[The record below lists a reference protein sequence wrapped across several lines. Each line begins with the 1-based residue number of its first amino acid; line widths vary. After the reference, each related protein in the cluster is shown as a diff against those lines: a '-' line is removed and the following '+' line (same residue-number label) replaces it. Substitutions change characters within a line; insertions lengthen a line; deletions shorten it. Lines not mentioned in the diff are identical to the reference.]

1 MRNVRLA
8 TLCSIFLIALLVL
21 FSFEPGTAQCAE
33 KKMKLVSSS
42 WLVSPPGF
50 SSMDQKW
57 FIDEVTKRTNG
68 RISFKEYWAAALVP
82 AKEHLDAAKTGT
94 IDLVRICFLYWPSN
108 FPLNA
113 LPYMF
118 PFANRDPDMGRR
130 VMRKMYKEFPQFE
143 QEIESNNLKLIS
155 FQVWDD
161 YALLTRKPIRKMEDL
176 KGLKIALLGGMLTEV
191 AKSNGAAPIVIS
203 LDERYLQ
210 LKTGVIDGSLIGV
223 DSMVST
229 NSHEVAKQLTILGLG
244 AYVPNCIAMN
254 LDTWKKFS
262 PEDQKMMLDIGNEI
276 EKKYVV
282 EMVKNRERYIQIM
295 KDSGV
300 EVFML
305 PQEERIKMGKQL
317 PDMAAKWAEAMEK
330 TGYPGWE
337 MIKRYKEIYADQG
350 HEWLP
355 GQKMGVRP

>member
-1 MRNVRLA
+1 MKRSKIV
-8 TLCSIFLIALLVL
+8 TVCSITLVAALIM
-21 FSFEPGTAQCAE
+21 FSYAPDTAQCAE
-33 KKMKLVSSS
+33 KKMKLVSST

-50 SSMDQKW
+50 SAMDQKW

-82 AKEHLDAAKTGT
+82 AKEHLDATKTGT
-94 IDLVRICFLYWPSN
+94 IDLTRICFLYWPSN

-118 PFANRDPDMGRR
+118 PFANREPVMGQR

-143 QEIESNNLKLIS
+143 QEIESNNLKFIS

-161 YALLTRKPIRKMEDL
+161 YALLTRQPIRKMEDL
-176 KGLKIALLGGMLTEV
+176 KGLKIALLGGMLTAV

-229 NSHEVAKQLTILGLG
+229 NCHEVAKHLTILGLG
-244 AYVPNCIAMN
+244 SYVR
-254 LDTWKKFS
+254 T
-262 PEDQKMMLDIGNEI
+262 
-276 EKKYVV
+276 V
-282 EMVKNRERYIQIM
+282 
-295 KDSGV
+295 
-300 EVFML
+300 L
-305 PQEERIKMGKQL
+305 P
-317 PDMAAKWAEAMEK
+317 
-330 TGYPGWE
+330 
-337 MIKRYKEIYADQG
+337 
-350 HEWLP
+350 
-355 GQKMGVRP
+355 

>member
-1 MRNVRLA
+1 MKSSRILL
-8 TLCSIFLIALLVL
+8 LCSIFCVATLATFLLT
-21 FSFEPGTAQCAE
+21 PGMVHCAE
-33 KKMKLVSSS
+33 KVKLVSST

-50 SSMDQKW
+50 SSLDQKW

-82 AKEHLDAAKTGT
+82 AKEHLDATKTGT
-94 IDLVRICFLYWPSN
+94 IDLTRICYLYWPSS

-118 PFANRDPDMGRR
+118 PFANREPDMGQR
-130 VMRKMYKEFPQFE
+130 VMRKMYEEFPQFE
-143 QEIESNNLKLIS
+143 KEMIANNLKLIS

-161 YALLTRKPIRKMEDL
+161 YALLTRKPVRKMEDL

-191 AKSNGAAPIVIS
+191 VKANGGVPVIIS

-210 LKTGVIDGSLIGV
+210 LKTGVIDGSLIAV

-229 NSHEVAKQLTILGLG
+229 NCHEVSKYLTILGLG

-262 PEDQKMMLDIGNEI
+262 PEDQKMMLEIGHGI
-276 EKKYVV
+276 EKNYTR
-282 EMVKNRERYIQIM
+282 EMLKNREMYIQTM
-295 KDSGV
+295 KKAGV
-300 EVFML
+300 EVYTL

-317 PDMAAKWAEAMEK
+317 PDLAARWAQDMEK
-330 TGYPGWE
+330 KGYPGWKMVE
-337 MIKRYKEIYADQG
+337 RYKEIYAKEG

-355 GQKMGVRP
+355 GQKIGVKQ

>member
-1 MRNVRLA
+1 MKRVRIA
-8 TLCSIFLIALLVL
+8 TLGSMLLIATLVM
-21 FSFEPGTAQCAE
+21 FSFAPGTAQCAE
-33 KKMKLVSSS
+33 KKMKLASSS

-82 AKEHLDAAKTGT
+82 AKEHLDATKTGT
-94 IDLVRICFLYWPSN
+94 IDLARICFLYWPSN

-118 PFANRDPDMGRR
+118 PFANRDPDMGQR
-130 VMRKMYKEFPQFE
+130 VMRKMYEEFPQFE

-161 YALLTRKPIRKMEDL
+161 YALLTRQPIRKMEDL

-191 AKSNGAAPIVIS
+191 AKSNGAAAIIIS

-229 NSHEVAKQLTILGLG
+229 NCHEVAKHLTILGLG
-244 AYVPNCIAMN
+244 AYVPNCVAMN

-276 EKKYVV
+276 EKKYTV
-282 EMVKNRERYIQIM
+282 EMLKNRERYIQIM
-295 KDSGV
+295 KDAGV
-300 EVFML
+300 EVYTL

-330 TGYPGWE
+330 KGCPGWE
-337 MIKRYKEIYADQG
+337 MVKRYKEIYAAEG

-355 GQKMGVRP
+355 GQKMGERP